1 MDAAQTD
8 SPPRQ
13 QRTDQSFLPC
23 RLDVA
28 KLPCRLDVAKLPRE
42 HPAVLEPD
50 NLPTGA
56 QARGIL

>member
-13 QRTDQSFLPC
+13 QRTDQSF
-23 RLDVA
+23 V
-28 KLPCRLDVAKLPRE
+28 PCRLDVAKLPRE